1 MKSKVSNAIAD
12 LVNKFDRE
20 SPHIREKLHE
30 FNVRYY
36 RPQENDDIYE
46 LYNDIKDFQSSVEQI
61 FEDEFGVSKPKSK
74 HYTMSVTSRIP
85 SMKIKVKDFS
95 F

>member
-12 LVNKFDRE
+12 LANKFDRE
-20 SPHIREKLHE
+20 SPIIREKLHE

-36 RPQENDDIYE
+36 RPNENDDIYE

-61 FEDEFGVSKPKSK
+61 FEDEFVSKPKEK
-74 HYTMSVTSRIP
+74 RYTMSITSRVP

-95 F
+95 S